1 MSAVRV
7 SLERALRG
15 PVPFL
20 ATFAVSAVLAWVA
33 IGGILER
40 AGRPAMPLDDAFI
53 HLQYARRL
61 GEGAFFAYSPD
72 GAYTTGATAPL
83 WPVVLAPL
91 SFFLPGLTFIYAP
104 WLLGT
109 LAHAGLAY
117 EAGKLAAGL
126 GGRLAGLVAACLCL
140 GFGAFAWFAWS
151 GMETI
156 PLAWALLATAR
167 LAAERLEAPSGGS
180 TRLATALL
188 IALGLAAPLLRPE
201 GALASLIAAIALY
214 FRPIRV
220 TRGVRLGALWPLAGP
235 LVVPL
240 VNLALTGHA
249 ASSTTTVK
257 WLVGNPYYR
266 GDVLLSAILGNVR
279 LLFTSVLDGGAWT
292 AVFLPKGSFPV
303 LLLGLAATL
312 SLGHRTRRLP
322 RALFVLAIAAA
333 TLAPTTYLSFLWN
346 RVRYVWPFAGAWMV
360 AVACL
365 AALVGQL
372 AAKRHR
378 ALALLTPA
386 LGALA
391 LAALVDKLDW
401 TLADLAQ
408 SAYAIDAQQVSLGE
422 WARDELPEDA
432 RIGVNDTGAIAYM
445 SGRRTF
451 DVVGLTTE
459 GQARAWVA
467 GAGSRFEGY
476 ERMPREALPTH
487 FIVYPEWMACAPVLG
502 ATLTERVVTDQS
514 ILGGARMAA
523 FEADWSL
530 LGTGERPAVDTRD
543 LRLLDTFDV
552 SDLGSE
558 AEHAYDPGLGAQETL
573 NVAVMGFAPRDP
585 GDLTLGETIADGGRT
600 GRTFERFVL
609 RVPAGAPF
617 ELIARLSATEPGV
630 VGVDVDGRPLATL
643 SLAAPGWAEHRIAVP
658 GAHDDVVTVVLRSLD
673 GSSFGAFHYWAYGH

>member
-1 MSAVRV
+1 MRA
-7 SLERALRG
+7 SLERIQRG
-15 PVPFL
+15 PAPFL
-20 ATFAVSAVLAWVA
+20 AVLAVSAALGCVA
-33 IGGILER
+33 VSGILER
-40 AGRPAMPLDDAFI
+40 AGRPALPLDDAFI
-53 HLQYARRL
+53 HLHYAQRL
-61 GEGAFFAYSPD
+61 GEGAFFAYSPGD
-72 GAYTTGATAPL
+72 AYTTGATAPL
-83 WPVVLAPL
+83 WPVVLAPF
-91 SFFLPGLTFIYAP
+91 SFFLPDLAFIYAP

-167 LAAERLEAPSGGS
+167 LASERLETPRGGS

-188 IALGLAAPLLRPE
+188 IGLGLAAPLLRPE

-214 FRPIRV
+214 FRPIRAA
-220 TRGVRLGALWPLAGP
+220 RGARFGALLPLVGP

-240 VNLALTGHA
+240 VNLALAGHV

-266 GDVLLSAILGNVR
+266 GDVLLSAILGNLR

-292 AVFLPKGSFPV
+292 AVFLPEGSLPV

-312 SLGHRTRRLP
+312 ILGLRERRLP

-372 AAKRHR
+372 AARRHR
-378 ALALLTPA
+378 ALVLLTPA

-476 ERMPREALPTH
+476 EHMPREALPTH

-502 ATLTERVVTDQS
+502 ALLTERVVTDQS
-514 ILGGARMAA
+514 ILGGVRMAA

-530 LGTGERPAVDTRD
+530 LGTGEAPAVDTQGKRQ
-543 LRLLDTFDV
+543 LDALDV

-558 AEHAYDPGLGAQETL
+558 AAHAYDAGLGAQDTL
-573 NVAVMGFAPRDP
+573 NVAVMGLAPRDP
-585 GDLTLGETIADGGRT
+585 GDLTRGETIADGGRT
-600 GRTFERFVL
+600 GRTVERFVL
-609 RVPAGAPF
+609 HVPAGVPF
-617 ELIARLSATEPGV
+617 ELIARLSANEPGV
-630 VGVDVDGRPLATL
+630 VGVDLDGRPVATL
-643 SLAAPGWAEHRIAVP
+643 ALAAPGWAEHRIAMP
-658 GAHDDVVTVVLRSLD
+658 ATHGDTIAVVLRSLD
-673 GSSFGAFHYWAYGH
+673 GTPFGAFHYWAYGD